1 MSLGDYSNLPAG
13 VSGKVNAVEWIKG
26 WEAGAVHVCERL
38 AMGVSL
44 LEVQRE
50 VQIILETHR
59 AKPSGHRRPRR
70 RSNRGLSADQMA
82 CQDWVVNEPPVALGD
97 DD

>member
-1 MSLGDYSNLPAG
+1 MSLGDDSSLPAG
-13 VSGKVNAVEWIKG
+13 AAGKVNAVEWVKG

-38 AMGVSL
+38 ASGFPL

-59 AKPSGHRRPRR
+59 GKSSGHRRPRR
-70 RSNRGLSADQMA
+70 RINRGLSVDQ
-82 CQDWVVNEPPVALGD
+82 QSRNHWHNEVPVALGEVD
-97 DD
+97 

>member
-1 MSLGDYSNLPAG
+1 MSLGDDSRLPAG
-13 VSGKVNAVEWIKG
+13 LDGKVNAVEWVKG

-38 AMGVSL
+38 ASGFPL

-59 AKPSGHRRPRR
+59 GKSSGHRRPRR
-70 RSNRGLSADQMA
+70 GKPNAR
-82 CQDWVVNEPPVALGD
+82 VAITASQGSGWESLGG
-97 DD
+97 